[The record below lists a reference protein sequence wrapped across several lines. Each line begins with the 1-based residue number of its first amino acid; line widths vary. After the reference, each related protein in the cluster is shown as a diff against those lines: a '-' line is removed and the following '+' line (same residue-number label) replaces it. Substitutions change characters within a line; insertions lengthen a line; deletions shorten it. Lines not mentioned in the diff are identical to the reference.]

1 MKSIKKN
8 YLYSSFY
15 QILNMILPLITAPYV
30 SRVLGAESVG
40 QYTFSYS
47 VANYFVIFAMLGI
60 SNYGNRSCAKARDNK
75 ENLSKTFWSIYM
87 MQIIFGIILSI
98 IYFVIFFIFNP
109 NNIVFK
115 IQMFFVLSAIFDIT
129 WFFYGVED
137 FKLVIF
143 KNVIVRLLSALFVF
157 IFVKS
162 PNDLF
167 IYTLI
172 LSAGVLIG
180 HLVTISSIKKYV
192 KFYKPTIKEIT
203 VHIKPNLILFIPV
216 IAVSLYKIMDKVMI
230 GSMVYIGELGYY
242 EYAEKL
248 TVLPLGLINSLG
260 SVMLPRMSNLTEKN
274 DEKQVCKLIEK
285 SMIFVIFLSSAMAFG
300 LIAVGENLVPLL
312 FGNEYVKAVPILYC
326 LVPSMICVSW
336 ANVIRTQYLIPRNK
350 DKEYIISVIVGAIVN
365 ILINLIFIPIL
376 GGLGAAVGTLFA
388 EFSVCIIQSVMV
400 WRKMNLKQ
408 LFLKVY
414 PFIIFGFIMCIGVI
428 ALKIIISNNILLL
441 ILQVILGIILYI
453 SMSYIYLRRKLKWEF

>member
-1 MKSIKKN
+1 
-8 YLYSSFY
+8 
-15 QILNMILPLITAPYV
+15 
-30 SRVLGAESVG
+30 
-40 QYTFSYS
+40 
-47 VANYFVIFAMLGI
+47 
-60 SNYGNRSCAKARDNK
+60 
-75 ENLSKTFWSIYM
+75 M

-285 SMIFVIFLSSAMAFG
+285 SMIFVIFLSS
-300 LIAVGENLVPLL
+300 
-312 FGNEYVKAVPILYC
+312 
-326 LVPSMICVSW
+326 
-336 ANVIRTQYLIPRNK
+336 
-350 DKEYIISVIVGAIVN
+350 
-365 ILINLIFIPIL
+365 
-376 GGLGAAVGTLFA
+376 
-388 EFSVCIIQSVMV
+388 
-400 WRKMNLKQ
+400 
-408 LFLKVY
+408 
-414 PFIIFGFIMCIGVI
+414 
-428 ALKIIISNNILLL
+428 
-441 ILQVILGIILYI
+441 
-453 SMSYIYLRRKLKWEF
+453 LR